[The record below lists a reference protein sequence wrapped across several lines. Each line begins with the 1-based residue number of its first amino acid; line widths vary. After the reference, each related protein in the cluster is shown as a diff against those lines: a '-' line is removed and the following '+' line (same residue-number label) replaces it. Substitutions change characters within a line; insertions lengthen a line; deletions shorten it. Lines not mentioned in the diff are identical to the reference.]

1 MSTKNTVSTKTNE
14 LVSLDVVSMNGKD
27 AGETLKLY
35 DTKLIEHTNVITKYR
50 DAGNMSILAIA
61 HEMAKIENDKSY
73 EKAGFKSVAEYA
85 NVVFDYK
92 RPTVV
97 LYLKC
102 AKAFLTDDENG
113 IVTYRSNLPKF
124 TIGQLIE
131 LLPMVKNGNDISQVI
146 EAIANGD
153 INNRMS
159 TKAVRKAV
167 QSVLAI
173 DTTATEEKTEK
184 SATERMAKL
193 DANNLPKKMENIQFV
208 KLALESAL
216 ESVSKAYGVFQV
228 CGEYYNDGLK
238 NDMEIIDNKL
248 IEILATIASKV
259 NKDNETN

>member
-1 MSTKNTVSTKTNE
+1 M
-14 LVSLDVVSMNGKD
+14 
-27 AGETLKLY
+27 
-35 DTKLIEHTNVITKYR
+35 
-50 DAGNMSILAIA
+50 
-61 HEMAKIENDKSY
+61 
-73 EKAGFKSVAEYA
+73 
-85 NVVFDYK
+85 VFDYK

-113 IVTYRSNLPKF
+113 IVTYKSNLPKF

-131 LLPMVKNGNDISQVI
+131 LLPMVKNGNDISEVI
-146 EAIANGD
+146 AAIANGD

-173 DTTATEEKTEK
+173 ESTATEEKAEK

-193 DANNLPKKMENIQFV
+193 DANNLPKKMEHIQFV

-216 ESVSKAYGVFQV
+216 ESVSKAYGVYQE
-228 CGEYYNDGLK
+228 CGEYYNEGLK
-238 NDMEIIDNKL
+238 NDMEVIDNKL
-248 IEILATIASKV
+248 IEVLATISSRL
-259 NKDNETN
+259 NKDNETK

>member
-1 MSTKNTVSTKTNE
+1 MSKNNVSTKTNE

-35 DTKLIEHTNVITKYR
+35 DTKLIEHTNTISKYR

-61 HEMAKIENDKSY
+61 NEMAKIENDKSY

-146 EAIANGD
+146 DAIANGD

-173 DTTATEEKTEK
+173 ESTATETKSEK

-193 DANNLPKKMENIQFV
+193 DENNLPKKMENIQFV
-208 KLALESAL
+208 KLAIESAL
-216 ESVSKAYGVFQV
+216 ENVSKAIKKYPD
-228 CGEYYNDGLK
+228 CGEYFSETINNDIEK
-238 NDMEIIDNKL
+238 ISTSIIEVLSNINAKTENTNK
-248 IEILATIASKV
+248 
-259 NKDNETN
+259 

>member
-1 MSTKNTVSTKTNE
+1 MSNKVSTKTNE
-14 LVSLDVVSMNGKD
+14 LLSLDVVSMNGKD

-61 HEMAKIENDKSY
+61 HEMAKIENDESY
-73 EKAGFKSVAEYA
+73 KKAGFKSVAEYA

-102 AKAFLTDDENG
+102 AKAFLTDGENG
-113 IVTYRSNLPKF
+113 LVAFKGNLPKF

-131 LLPMVKNGNDISQVI
+131 LLPMVKDSYDITAVK
-146 EAIANGD
+146 EAIANGE

-167 QSVLAI
+167 QSLLAI
-173 DTTATEEKTEK
+173 DTTATEEKAEK

-193 DANNLPKKMENIQFV
+193 DENNLPKKMENIQFV
-208 KLALESAL
+208 KLAIESAL
-216 ESVSKAYGVFQV
+216 ENVSKALKKYPD
-228 CGEYYNDGLK
+228 CGEYFSETVNNDIEK
-238 NDMEIIDNKL
+238 ISTSIIEVLSNINAKTENK
-248 IEILATIASKV
+248 
-259 NKDNETN
+259 